1 MEFFCGTRGLESNIV
16 TAMAHFAIVAW
27 IWLLA
32 KELTYAAGAAKK
44 NQKLWEFPLWLS
56 GNKPN

>member
-1 MEFFCGTRGLESNIV
+1 MEFFCGTRGLGSNIV
-16 TAMAHFAIVAW
+16 TAMAQFAIVAW

-44 NQKLWEFPLWLS
+44 
-56 GNKPN
+56 KPEIVGVPIVAQW